1 MTTQRLLAASFIVL
15 ALAMIAWDILMAGRI
30 TNLRRIPRSFQALTG
45 IAGLLLVPALVVAY
59 TSASMLYGRA
69 IFLVAWLWPFT
80 ASLFVLQ
87 TILALARRL
96 VTPLLG
102 FPLLVYNTII
112 AVVAIAK
119 FTIASGG
126 TPPDLALAFN
136 AAQASM
142 LGTFF
147 GAAALWNPLY
157 MQVPLF
163 APSLP
168 ARWGFTRLARVVL
181 AGTAI
186 ALTVLVVIEMPGAFA
201 AINSYQTHQ
210 NDQLQE
216 HPEGDFRVG
225 LKIFPDLRNGPPP
238 LAIRHDFALAD
249 TMRVDAL
256 SVVVNPEG
264 ARGVPLDSLA
274 RAIERERSD
283 STLLIV
289 ALGYPKDG
297 GDQIRASRQAYTEAR
312 IRDID
317 RLARRLRPSYII
329 PAVDPL
335 EEGDRVLGDQTPA
348 YWIEYLTRAA
358 AAAHYV
364 NPNIK
369 VGVSMSSYGT
379 RDSILYA
386 WAARPGTPINTV
398 GFSLFAGF
406 DGARSLDT
414 EMRVAQRWM
423 RQFPKPK
430 EHWVFAAGGYP
441 LLHGE
446 LNQQRAIWGVLAWA
460 TAEQPIKGFVVYE
473 AGDYNTVRGL
483 RAPSGRLR
491 AATARILKADSA
503 LKSSAVAGVG
513 VSSAPVPVPPA
524 GTAR

>member
-1 MTTQRLLAASFIVL
+1 MTTQSLLAASFL
-15 ALAMIAWDILMAGRI
+15 ALAVAMIAWDILMAGRI
-30 TNLRRIPRSFQALTG
+30 THLRRIPRSFQALTG
-45 IAGLLLVPALVVAY
+45 IAGLLILPALVVAY

-80 ASLFVLQ
+80 ACLFVLQ
-87 TILALARRL
+87 TVLALARRL

-112 AVVAIAK
+112 AVVAVAK

-168 ARWGFTRLARVVL
+168 ARWGLTRFVRVIL
-181 AGTAI
+181 AGAAI
-186 ALTVLVVIEMPGAFA
+186 ALTALVVIEMPGAFA
-201 AINSYQTHQ
+201 GINSYQSHR
-210 NDQLQE
+210 DDKPQE
-216 HPEGDFRVG
+216 HPEGDFRLG
-225 LKIFPDLRNGPPP
+225 LKIFPDLRSGPPP
-238 LAIRHDFALAD
+238 LAIRHDFNLAD

-256 SVVVNPEG
+256 SVVVHPEG
-264 ARGVPLDSLA
+264 ARGVALDSLA
-274 RAIERERSD
+274 RSIERRRSD

-297 GDQIRASRQAYTEAR
+297 AEQIRRSREAYTEAR
-312 IRDID
+312 VRDID

-335 EEGDRVLGDQTPA
+335 EEGDRVLGDQTPE
-348 YWIEYLTRAA
+348 YWIGYLTRAA
-358 AAAHYV
+358 QIAHYV

-369 VGVSMSSYGT
+369 VAVAMSSYGG
-379 RDSILYA
+379 RDSTLYA
-386 WAARPGTPINTV
+386 WAARPGTPINAV

-406 DGARSLDT
+406 DGVRSLDT
-414 EMRVAQRWM
+414 HMRVAQRWM

-446 LNQQRAIWGVLAWA
+446 INQQHAIWGVFAWA
-460 TAEQPIKGFVVYE
+460 TAEQPIKGIVFYE

-491 AATARILKADSA
+491 AATAKILQADSLLQA
-503 LKSSAVAGVG
+503 SVVKGA
-513 VSSAPVPVPPA
+513 AP
-524 GTAR
+524 